1 MHIDLNKNWV
11 PYLGRKVY
19 LHCALSCARVW
30 LWRHGR
36 SSQGCSVWIWSSF
49 EIWIYAYASTT
60 LKRGVLVSRRPSVRP
75 WTELCPRCISNNTN
89 WINFLFTSY
98 QASSENKYRVK
109 FLQNSK
115 IWILRHFLFNSFAPG
130 KCVWN
135 LRYVIFKRLLVIAG
149 WGISCEVALISMSLG
164 FTDDQST
171 LVQVMAWCLQAT
183 SHYLSQCWPRSL
195 SPCNVTWPQWLKFVV
210 DFVLFWFGIQHESMV
225 WVIMGRRGYSPRRI
239 MSFVISITWRNSLI
253 GLVKPPWKLWKH

>member
-1 MHIDLNKNWV
+1 MHIDLNKNWET
-11 PYLGRKVY
+11 YLERKVY
-19 LHCALSCARVW
+19 LHWCALSCARVW

-36 SSQGCSVWIWSSF
+36 SSQGCSVWMWSSF
-49 EIWIYAYASTT
+49 EIWIYTHASTT
-60 LKRGVLVSRRPSVRP
+60 LKRGVLVSRSPSVRP

-115 IWILRHFLFNSFAPG
+115 IWILRHFFSTHSPLAKG
-130 KCVWN
+130 VWN

-149 WGISCEVALISMSLG
+149 WGISCEAALIWMSLG

-195 SPCNVTWPQWLKFVV
+195 SPCDVTWPQWLKFVV
-210 DFVLFWFGIQHESMV
+210 LTLFYFDLGSSMNQWYGWSWGGGGILCVE
-225 WVIMGRRGYSPRRI
+225 
-239 MSFVISITWRNSLI
+239 
-253 GLVKPPWKLWKH
+253 